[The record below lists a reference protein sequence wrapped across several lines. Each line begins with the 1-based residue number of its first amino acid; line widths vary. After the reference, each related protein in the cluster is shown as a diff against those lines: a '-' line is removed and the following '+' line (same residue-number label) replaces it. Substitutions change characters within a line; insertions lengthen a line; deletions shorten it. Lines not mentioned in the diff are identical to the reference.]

1 LNKNIEELIQTGTN
15 GKPHEDKLKQYI
27 KSWVQSGGKNLK
39 DNMIF
44 FWEFASGGKN
54 ITEAYKENFS
64 KFIEIFLDIIE
75 GGVKAGAF
83 KPVNPFIL
91 HMMIAGALVL
101 WGALNA
107 PKSSLVSDEFLKKY
121 NKLLSIDVAEEIE
134 WLILQLIRK
143 Q

>member
-1 LNKNIEELIQTGTN
+1 
-15 GKPHEDKLKQYI
+15 
-27 KSWVQSGGKNLK
+27 
-39 DNMIF
+39 
-44 FWEFASGGKN
+44 
-54 ITEAYKENFS
+54 
-64 KFIEIFLDIIE
+64 
-75 GGVKAGAF
+75 
-83 KPVNPFIL
+83 
-91 HMMIAGALVL
+91 MMIAGALVL